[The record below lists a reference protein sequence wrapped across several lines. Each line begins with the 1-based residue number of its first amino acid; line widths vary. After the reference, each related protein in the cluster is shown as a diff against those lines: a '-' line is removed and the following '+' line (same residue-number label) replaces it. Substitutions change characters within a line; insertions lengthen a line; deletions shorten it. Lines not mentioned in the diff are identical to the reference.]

1 MSTHFHS
8 VCVCVCVL
16 WGFCFCSLWLVMERL
31 TSLYFAA
38 LMNDRGNKLIDR
50 YPKGD
55 EILNYVDD
63 VKYCIALTFV

>member
-1 MSTHFHS
+1 
-8 VCVCVCVL
+8 
-16 WGFCFCSLWLVMERL
+16 MERL